1 MIFAD
6 FEIWALG
13 PGIGPIHRPIVTKSA
28 ILGITAA
35 AAAAAAHYFLD
46 KLAPIVGER

>member
-13 PGIGPIHRPIVTKSA
+13 PGIGPIHRPVITKYA
-28 ILGITAA
+28 ILGIT

>member
-13 PGIGPIHRPIVTKSA
+13 PGIGPIHRPVITKSA
-28 ILGITAA
+28 ILGITA